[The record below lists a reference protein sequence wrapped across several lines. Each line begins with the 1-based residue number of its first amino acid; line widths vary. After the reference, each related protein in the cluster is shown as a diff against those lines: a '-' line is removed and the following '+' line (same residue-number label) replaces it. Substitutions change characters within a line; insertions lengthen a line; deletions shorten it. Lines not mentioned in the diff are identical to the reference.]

1 MSNVRQVAAEAPR
14 TRTAASAPG
23 GAAEQTR
30 RRLVDAGLVLFG
42 RYGFDGVTT
51 RMLAAEAGVNQ
62 AAIPYHFGG
71 KQGVYLAVARALCD
85 TSAPLLRAAIESAQQ
100 RLVRCGAPS
109 RAPDGVPQGAPDAPE
124 DAELAGVL
132 ADFVGDVA
140 AALLGHPDISASYAF
155 FIREQLG
162 ESAAFEIIER
172 ECLAPVHDLLCELT
186 GRVVGEPPQSETVIL
201 LAHALLGQIASFAGS
216 RPMLLRRLGRK
227 AGYSAGDLAAIVA
240 TVRRLALAM
249 VLGWRRS

>member
-1 MSNVRQVAAEAPR
+1 MSNVRQVAAETPR

-85 TSAPLLRAAIESAQQ
+85 TSAPLLRAAIEAAQQ
-100 RLVRCGAPS
+100 RLAGCGAPS
-109 RAPDGVPQGAPDAPE
+109 RAPDAPDAPE
-124 DAELAGVL
+124 DAALAGVL

-140 AALLGHPDISASYAF
+140 AALLGNPDISASYAF
-155 FIREQLG
+155 FIREQLS

-186 GRVVGEPPQSETVIL
+186 GRVVGEPPHSEAVIL

-216 RPMLLRRLGRK
+216 RPVLLRRLGRE